1 MVNYACAFSQS
12 ESGKCF
18 EWIIM
23 SVKILFAFCNTFCTS
38 WGCYL
43 LCFSSSG
50 SGSGSG
56 SSSSIS
62 STLLLLG
69 HFSYRVAPIGTRE
82 KGQGNPRQSWILIP
96 GTGSNLWNFD
106 TWFYSLAGF
115 RIPWVVIPIPK
126 PRTPDYTQAR
136 FFRLR
141 NPDSLAITV
150 FTEIINAPCEKK
162 KGITMAFDFS
172 WNDCNTHEKL
182 ETMVI

>member
-23 SVKILFAFCNTFCTS
+23 RGFLWNTFCTS

-43 LCFSSSG
+43 LCFSSSSSSG

-56 SSSSIS
+56 GGGSSSSSS

-82 KGQGNPRQSWILIP
+82 KGQGNPSQSWILIP
-96 GTGSNLWNFD
+96 GTGFQSVEFWYLILLVSGIPD
-106 TWFYSLAGF
+106 SLSC
-115 RIPWVVIPIPK
+115 
-126 PRTPDYTQAR
+126 
-136 FFRLR
+136 
-141 NPDSLAITV
+141 NPDSKVQDSRLHTSKSFPITESG
-150 FTEIINAPCEKK
+150 FPRNHRFHGDHNAPCEKK
-162 KGITMAFDFS
+162 
-172 WNDCNTHEKL
+172 E
-182 ETMVI
+182 E